1 LEPSEGKYS
10 NNKYFV
16 QQADRIIVSRG
27 QWLNLSRNSG
37 LRSGLLGCTIR
48 LIPVNLRD
56 CIKDNHCRKR
66 TGSNVNY
73 FINILINNY
82 IKTEV

>member
-1 LEPSEGKYS
+1 LEPKEGKYS

-16 QQADRIIVSRG
+16 QQTDRIIGSRG

-48 LIPVNLRD
+48 LIPAICGIALKIIIADREPAVMG
-56 CIKDNHCRKR
+56 I
-66 TGSNVNY
+66 
-73 FINILINNY
+73 ILLIY
-82 IKTEV
+82 LLTIT